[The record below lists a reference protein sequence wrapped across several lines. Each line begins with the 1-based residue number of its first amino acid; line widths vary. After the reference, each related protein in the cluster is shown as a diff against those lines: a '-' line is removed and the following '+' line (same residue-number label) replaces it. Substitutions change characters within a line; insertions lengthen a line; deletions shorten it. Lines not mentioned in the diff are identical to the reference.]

1 MAAFAYKA
9 VSARGKNSSGV
20 LEGDNARQVR
30 QQLREK
36 GLIPLE
42 VEQVAERS
50 QEGGKGF
57 SFSLF
62 KPRIS
67 ASDLALLTRQLATL
81 VESALPV
88 EEALLAVAEQCEKP
102 RQKNMM
108 MAVRSKVVEG
118 HGLAMAVRSKVVE
131 GHGLADALAE
141 FPSVFDELFR
151 AMVAA
156 GEKSGHLDTV
166 LNRLADYTERRQQ
179 TRSQITQAMVY
190 PFLMPFFAMGI
201 VLLLLTVVVPKIVG
215 QFDHMGQ
222 DLPGIT
228 QFLIS
233 VSTWLQDYGLLLL
246 VALGILMVIV
256 QRLLQQKHIKL
267 RYHKA
272 LLRVPLIGK
281 VSRGLNTARFARTLS
296 ILSASAVPLL
306 EAMRISGDV
315 LENQHI
321 KNQVADAAVNVKEGS
336 SLRAALDNTKMFPP
350 MMMHMIASGEKSGE
364 LQQMLSRAADNQDR
378 EFEALIGVSLK
389 VFEPLLIVSMAGIVL
404 FIVLA
409 ILQPILALN
418 NMVNI

>member
-1 MAAFAYKA
+1 MAAFAFKA
-9 VSARGKNSSGV
+9 VNARGKNTNGV

-42 VEQVAERS
+42 VEQVAERAQS
-50 QEGGKGF
+50 EGKGL

-118 HGLAMAVRSKVVE
+118 HGLA
-131 GHGLADALAE
+131 DALGQ
-141 FPSVFDELFR
+141 FPSVFDELYR

-179 TRSQITQAMVY
+179 TRSQITQAMIY
-190 PFLMPFFAMGI
+190 PSLMLFFAMGI

-222 DLPGIT
+222 DLPAIT

-233 VSTWLQDYGLLLL
+233 VSTWLQNYGLFMLIGIAVL
-246 VALGILMVIV
+246 VVII
-256 QRLLQQKHIKL
+256 QRVLQQKHMKL
-267 RYHKA
+267 RYHRA
-272 LLRVPLIGK
+272 LLTLPLIGR

-321 KNQVADAAVNVKEGS
+321 KNQVADAAINVKEGS

-364 LQQMLSRAADNQDR
+364 LQQMLARAADNQDR

-404 FIVLA
+404 FIVMA

>member
-9 VSARGKNSSGV
+9 VNDQGRNKNGV
-20 LEGDNARQVR
+20 LEGDNPRQVR

-50 QEGGKGF
+50 NAKSPG
-57 SFSLF
+57 FSLF

-81 VESALPV
+81 VESALPI
-88 EEALLAVAEQCEKP
+88 EEALLAVAEQSEKP

-108 MAVRSKVVEG
+108 MAI
-118 HGLAMAVRSKVVE
+118 RSKVVE
-131 GHGLADALAE
+131 GHGLADALSE
-141 FPSVFDELFR
+141 FPSVFDDLYR

-179 TRSQITQAMVY
+179 TRSQIIQAMIY
-190 PFLMPFFAMGI
+190 PSLMMFFALGI

-222 DLPGIT
+222 DLPTIT
-228 QFLIS
+228 QVLIS
-233 VSTWLQDYGLLLL
+233 VSEWLQSYGLVLLGVL
-246 VALGILMVIV
+246 AILALLV
-256 QRLLQQKHIKL
+256 QRLLQQKAMRL
-267 RYHKA
+267 QYHK
-272 LLRVPLIGK
+272 LLLSVPLLGK

-296 ILSASAVPLL
+296 ILTASAVPLL

-321 KNQVADAAVNVKEGS
+321 KNQVSEAAVNVKEGS

-364 LQQMLSRAADNQDR
+364 LQQMLARAADNQDR
-378 EFEALIGVSLK
+378 EFEALVGVSLK

-404 FIVLA
+404 FIVMA

>member
-1 MAAFAYKA
+1 MAAFAFKA
-9 VSARGKNSSGV
+9 VNARGKNTNGV

-42 VEQVAERS
+42 VEQVAERTQS
-50 QEGGKGF
+50 EGKGL

-118 HGLAMAVRSKVVE
+118 HT
-131 GHGLADALAE
+131 LADALAE
-141 FPSVFDELFR
+141 FPSVFDDLFR

-179 TRSQITQAMVY
+179 TRSQIIQALIY
-190 PFLMPFFAMGI
+190 PAIMMFFAMMI
-201 VLLLLTVVVPKIVG
+201 VVVLLTVVVPKIVG

-222 DLPGIT
+222 DLPTIT
-228 QFLIS
+228 TVLIN
-233 VSTWLQDYGLLLL
+233 VSDWMQQYGLYLL
-246 VALGILMVIV
+246 VAIMLLIV
-256 QRLLQQKHIKL
+256 LFQRLVQQPAIKL
-267 RYHKA
+267 RYHRFMLK
-272 LLRVPLIGK
+272 LPLVGK
-281 VSRGLNTARFARTLS
+281 VARGLNTARFARTLS
-296 ILSASAVPLL
+296 ILTASAVPLL
-306 EAMRISGDV
+306 ESMRISTDV
-315 LENQHI
+315 LQNVYI
-321 KNQVADAAVNVKEGS
+321 KERISEAAVNVKEGS
-336 SLRAALDNTKMFPP
+336 SLRAALDNTKIFPP
-350 MMMHMIASGEKSGE
+350 MMMHMIASGERSGE
-364 LQQMLSRAADNQDR
+364 LQQMLSRSADNQDR

-389 VFEPLLIVSMAGIVL
+389 VFEPVLIVSMAAVVL
-404 FIVLA
+404 FIVMA
-409 ILQPILALN
+409 IIQPILALN
-418 NMVNI
+418 NMVNV